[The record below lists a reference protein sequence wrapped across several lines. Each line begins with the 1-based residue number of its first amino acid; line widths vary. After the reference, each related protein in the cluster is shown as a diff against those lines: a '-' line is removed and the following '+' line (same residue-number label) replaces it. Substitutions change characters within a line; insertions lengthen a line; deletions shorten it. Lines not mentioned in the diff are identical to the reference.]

1 MDYMDR
7 IVMIVLTFVIGLG
20 VMAAYDYKPMSKRG
34 FELHLGT
41 LDIILINRA
50 LMALP
55 DAHARDTRHTLYSQV
70 AGQVTTPEQERAM
83 AEVYDGMAAMQSP

>member
-1 MDYMDR
+1 
-7 IVMIVLTFVIGLG
+7 
-20 VMAAYDYKPMSKRG
+20 
-34 FELHLGT
+34 
-41 LDIILINRA
+41 
-50 LMALP
+50 MALP